1 MDIQQNNS
9 FPSDQERKIPVDDL
23 MKKLEKAVHNLVR
36 LKILIWEAS
45 APMRESVLLLA
56 ETKSRISFLK
66 GIDTHEGTGR
76 KGEYRFVDEP
86 NIKYDVVFDIIWVRA
101 EIEKCEET
109 IDKLQEELDT
119 FNHKTEI
126 EI

>member
-9 FPSDQERKIPVDDL
+9 FPADQERKIHVNAL
-23 MKKLEKAVHNLVR
+23 MEKLEKAVYNLIR
-36 LKILIWEAS
+36 LKIIIFEAS
-45 APMRESVLLLA
+45 ASMRESILLLA
-56 ETKSRISFLK
+56 EAKSRISFLR
-66 GIDTHEGTGR
+66 GIDTNEG
-76 KGEYRFVDEP
+76 KGKRGDYRFVDEP
-86 NIKYDVVFDIIWVRA
+86 DTKYEVIFDIAWVRT

>member
-9 FPSDQERKIPVDDL
+9 LSADQERKIHVDDL
-23 MKKLEKAVHNLVR
+23 MEKLEKAVHNLVR
-36 LKILIWEAS
+36 LKIIIFEAS
-45 APMRESVLLLA
+45 ASMRESILLLA
-56 ETKSRISFLK
+56 EAKSRISFLK
-66 GIDTHEGTGR
+66 GIDTNEG
-76 KGEYRFVDEP
+76 KGKITEYRYVDNP
-86 NIKYDVVFDIIWVRA
+86 DTKYEVIFDITWTRA